1 MDGLS
6 PPEIQRVKPSIFFP
20 QQREPEALMEETSMT
35 DMVKTMSPVV
45 KNFFSTSAEKLAK
58 ETQFVQRTSKMT
70 GPLFLQTFVFG
81 LVEQARASLNDL
93 VEFCADHFGVSI
105 TIQGFDD
112 RITPVTLLF
121 MRKMFQLALSVFR
134 QTHRLPVAVLAQFP
148 AINLTDSTGLELPES
163 LADEFPG
170 SGGDASPA
178 SLKLHVVLDFL
189 TGNFTGMWLTPGS
202 TPDQKATTHLDLA
215 VPGSLNV
222 FDLGYVVQ
230 DHLHTLA
237 SKGAYFL
244 CRYFLSTNLYDEAG
258 EKIDLLRLLRAE
270 PRDRFERTLQVG
282 KRVLLP
288 CRVCF
293 FRAPDEVAN
302 RRRQKANKL
311 AVKKGKAPSKQA
323 LELMGW
329 TILMTNVPAS
339 LLSVDQVALFYA
351 VRWQV
356 ELLFKLWKSH
366 MNIHRISGY
375 RKERILV
382 ELYAKLI
389 GLVVF
394 HFLTMPLRAT
404 NMNLSPI
411 KAYKRFVGKS
421 DKLAD
426 ALCSS
431 RRLQTVISQ
440 LHTAILKFARR
451 EKRKT
456 RFTTCQQLYWGVDYY
471 A

>member
-1 MDGLS
+1 
-6 PPEIQRVKPSIFFP
+6 
-20 QQREPEALMEETSMT
+20 MT
-35 DMVKTMSPVV
+35 DMVKTMSPLV
-45 KNFFSTSAEKLAK
+45 KKFFSTSAEKFAK

-81 LVEQARASLNDL
+81 LVAQTRASLNDL
-93 VEFCADHFGVSI
+93 VEFCDEHFGVSI

-121 MRKMFQLALSVFR
+121 MRKMFQLALRVFR
-134 QTHRLPVAVLAQFP
+134 QTHHVPVAVLTQFP
-148 AINLTDSTGLELPES
+148 AINLTDSTGIELPES
-163 LADEFPG
+163 LAEEFPG

-178 SLKLHVVLDFL
+178 SLKVQVVLDFL
-189 TGNFTGMWLTPGS
+189 TGNFTGIWLTPGS
-202 TPDQKATTHLDLA
+202 TPDQKATRHLALA
-215 VPGSLNV
+215 LPGSLNV
-222 FDLGYVVQ
+222 FDLGYVVL
-230 DHLHTLA
+230 DHLKRLA
-237 SKGAYFL
+237 DKGAYFL
-244 CRYFLSTNLYDEAG
+244 CRYFFSTNLYDEAG
-258 EKIDLLRLLRAE
+258 KKLDLLRLLRAE
-270 PRDRFERTLQVG
+270 TRDRFEHTLRLG
-282 KRVLLP
+282 KRVQLP
-288 CRVCF
+288 CRVCV

-311 AVKKGKAPSKQA
+311 AAKKGKAPSKQA

-329 TILMTNVPAS
+329 TILITNVPAS
-339 LLSVDQVALFYA
+339 MLSLDQVALFYA

-366 MNIHRISGY
+366 MNIHRIAGY

-389 GLVVF
+389 GLILF
-394 HFLTMPLRAT
+394 HFLTMPLRAKDID
-404 NMNLSPI
+404 LSPI
-411 KAYKRFVGKS
+411 KAFKRFVRKS
-421 DKLAD
+421 EKLAG

-431 RRLQTVISQ
+431 RRLQTVICQ
-440 LHTAILKFARR
+440 LHTAILKFAKR

-456 RFTTCQQLYWGVDYY
+456 RLTTCQQLYWGVDYY